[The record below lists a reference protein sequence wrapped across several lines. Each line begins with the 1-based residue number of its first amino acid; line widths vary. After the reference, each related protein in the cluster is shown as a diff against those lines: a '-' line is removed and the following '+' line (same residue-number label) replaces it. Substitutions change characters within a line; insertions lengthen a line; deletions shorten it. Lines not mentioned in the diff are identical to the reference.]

1 MEAEAGRDGRSGG
14 SGSKALWDK
23 WLRTQGIRVFLR
35 HSTSRLKV
43 GVDLLYAPKKQAV
56 TSAGNSGPRKVAGCL
71 EGWHRERTRESHRP
85 GFQSQMCTSLALA
98 PPFSTGRT
106 KLTSTAGE
114 TKRNDVYSR
123 QGPDTPN
130 GARDTGR
137 RPARHRPRGH
147 ACRPRASRPGHAR
160 KRPGGC
166 SVHRRRRP

>member
-1 MEAEAGRDGRSGG
+1 MEAEARRDGRSGG

-23 WLRTQGIRVFLR
+23 WLRAQGIRVFLR

-56 TSAGNSGPRKVAGCL
+56 TSAGNAGPRKVAGCL

-106 KLTSTAGE
+106 K
-114 TKRNDVYSR
+114 

-130 GARDTGR
+130 GARNTGR

-147 ACRPRASRPGHAR
+147 ACRPRASRPGRAR

-166 SVHRRRRP
+166 SVHRQRRP